1 VSEGKNMMLFEPWM
15 VVIPGVVL
23 FVLVLAINLM
33 GDGLRDVTAPENRS

>member
-1 VSEGKNMMLFEPWM
+1 MMLFEPWM

-23 FVLVLAINLM
+23 FVLVLAINLV